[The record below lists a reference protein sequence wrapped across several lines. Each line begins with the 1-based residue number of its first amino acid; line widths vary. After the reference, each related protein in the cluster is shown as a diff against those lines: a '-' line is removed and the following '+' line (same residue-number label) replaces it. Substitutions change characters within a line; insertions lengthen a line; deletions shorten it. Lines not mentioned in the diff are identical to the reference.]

1 MKCKIC
7 SNLTIEAQNVVLLS
21 LLLTFNIF
29 DALFWCVFC
38 WFEHV
43 NDRWN
48 TLLPNLN
55 LSMPFRIGFRSPVTF
70 KTKLYVTTVNNNFQ
84 PLPIFCHKELH
95 LRCCIGLELN
105 IVTWYTKILKGI
117 GDHSHQMPHPMIKC
131 NLEKIWKTNPRRC
144 PKNTLPEIFCIH

>member
-1 MKCKIC
+1 MQNMFKFNNRSTKCC
-7 SNLTIEAQNVVLLS
+7 SAVFIVNFQYIWRIVLVCF
-21 LLLTFNIF
+21 LL
-29 DALFWCVFC
+29 
-38 WFEHV
+38 FEHV
-43 NDRWN
+43 NGRWN

-70 KTKLYVTTVNNNFQ
+70 KTKLYVTTANNNFQ

-131 NLEKIWKTNPRRC
+131 NLEKIWKTNPCRC

>member
-1 MKCKIC
+1 MQNMFKFNNRSTKCC
-7 SNLTIEAQNVVLLS
+7 SAVFIVNFQYIWRIVLVCF
-21 LLLTFNIF
+21 LLVWTCKWQMEYFI
-29 DALFWCVFC
+29 
-38 WFEHV
+38 
-43 NDRWN
+43 
-48 TLLPNLN
+48 TQ
-55 LSMPFRIGFRSPVTF
+55 SKFRSPVTF

-117 GDHSHQMPHPMIKC
+117 GGHSHQMPHHMIKC
-131 NLEKIWKTNPRRC
+131 NLEKIWKTNPCRC